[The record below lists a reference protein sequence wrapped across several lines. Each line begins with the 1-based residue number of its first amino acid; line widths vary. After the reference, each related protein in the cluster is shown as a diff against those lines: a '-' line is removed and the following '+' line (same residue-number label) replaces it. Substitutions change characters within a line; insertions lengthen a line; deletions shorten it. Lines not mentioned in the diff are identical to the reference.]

1 MHPRYCFAAFAAL
14 SAVPALA
21 NPLAV
26 EVTGIS
32 DVRGNLMVAVYD
44 SSETFDGGGK
54 PVAAKRAEVGAET
67 VVVTFDELMPGDHA
81 VKLYHDANGNGEL
94 DRNMLGLPTEGYGFS
109 NNGGRYGPPPF
120 EEARFTIE
128 GATRISIRLR

>member
-1 MHPRYCFAAFAAL
+1 MPSRSLLATLVALAAA
-14 SAVPALA
+14 PALA
-21 NPLAV
+21 NQLAV

-32 DVRGNLMVAVYD
+32 DVRGTLMVAVYD
-44 SSETFDGGGK
+44 SPEAFDGEGR
-54 PVAAKRAEVGAET
+54 PVAAKRAEVGGET
-67 VVVTFDELMPGDHA
+67 VVVTFDELAPGDHA

-94 DRNMLGLPTEGYGFS
+94 DRNMLGLPSEGYGFS

-120 EEARFTIE
+120 EEARFTVD

>member
-1 MHPRYCFAAFAAL
+1 MYLRYLVAML
-14 SAVPALA
+14 PALA
-21 NPLAV
+21 AAPVLASQLAV

-32 DVRGNLMVAVYD
+32 DLRGTLMVAVYD
-44 SSETFDGGGK
+44 SPEAFDGEGK
-54 PVAAKRAEVGAET
+54 PVAAKRAEVSAGT
-67 VVVTFDELMPGDHA
+67 VVVTFEALAPGEHA

-120 EEARFTIE
+120 EEARFTVD
-128 GATRISIRLR
+128 GATRISVRLR